1 MTRNPEQIQALLDK
15 LELLLTKQNA
25 FSREINDLRTEIE
38 KIKAEDPDNADVNLN
53 PQTLERHPEQANDF
67 SEFAESSRRVEGPK
81 PPAPRSETSPPISL
95 SSRGNL
101 EKYIGENLSNKIGII
116 ITILGVAIG
125 AKYAIDHQ
133 LISPL
138 ARIISGYVFG
148 LGLMGF
154 ALKLKKNYTNF
165 SSVLLSGS
173 MAILYFIT
181 YLAYTLYGLIP
192 QVPAFV
198 MMLVFTVFTVAAA
211 INYNRQV
218 IAHIGLVGAYA
229 IPYLL
234 SDGSGKVVILFS
246 YMSIINAGILVI
258 SFKKY
263 WKPLYYSSFG
273 ISWFIF
279 LVWYLF
285 NYQTD
290 LHFVQA
296 LVFLS
301 VFFVTFYVSFLS
313 YKLLHKETFKT
324 SNIILLLGNAFI
336 FYGIGYAILDRHE
349 TGEHLLGLFTLWN
362 ALVHFVVSFIVFRQ
376 KLADRN
382 LFYLLS
388 GLVVVFITMAVPIQL
403 DGNWVTLLWTG
414 EAALLYWIGKT
425 RQAPVYEK
433 LAYPLMIL
441 AFGSMLQDWLS
452 GYEHYVPGLD
462 KSYITPLFNTH
473 FLSSLLFIGAFGFIA
488 MLERNK
494 EYPSRFRADQDISKI
509 ISFLIPVIFLFS
521 IYMAFRMEIG
531 NYWYQVYKDSGQRHL
546 LEDVFPGYH
555 LNEDILKFKTIW
567 LINYSL
573 FFVSL
578 LAFLSM
584 RKFKEQGPAVLIP
597 VLLAFGIGVFLIQ
610 GLYVLGE
617 LRSSYLDQSAT
628 RFHEAGIF
636 HIGIRYVSLG
646 FVAMALV
653 AASKWIKLRSY
664 KEELII
670 PFDIF
675 LHTVL
680 IWLASNELIHWMD
693 MAGMHANKLGLSIL
707 WGSYSLLLISLGIW
721 KRKIHL
727 RLAAI
732 FLFAVTLIK
741 LFFYDISHLDTIAK
755 TVVFVSLGIL
765 LLVISFLYNKYK
777 NSIGG
782 DEA

>member
-1 MTRNPEQIQALLDK
+1 MTNNPDHIQALLDK

-25 FSREINDLRTEIE
+25 FSREIDDLRFEIE
-38 KIKAEDPDNADVNLN
+38 KI
-53 PQTLERHPEQANDF
+53 
-67 SEFAESSRRVEGPK
+67 RVEESQK
-81 PPAPRSETSPPISL
+81 PPSLIPEPETNTLRSASKGGQNPEPPASGNVTSPPISP
-95 SSRGNL
+95 SAKGNL

-138 ARIISGYVFG
+138 ARIIAGYIFG

-154 ALKLKKNYTNF
+154 ALKLKKNYINF

-181 YLAYTLYGLIP
+181 YVAHVLYGLIP
-192 QVPAFV
+192 QLPAFGLMV
-198 MMLVFTVFTVAAA
+198 VFTAFTVAAA
-211 INYNRQV
+211 IRYNRQV

-246 YMSIINAGILVI
+246 YMSIINVGILVI

-279 LVWYLF
+279 FVWYAAS
-285 NYQTD
+285 YRTS
-290 LHFVQA
+290 LHFTPG
-296 LVFLS
+296 LVFL
-301 VFFVTFYVSFLS
+301 VLFFITFYVSFLA

-324 SNIILLLGNAFI
+324 PNILLLLGNAFI

-362 ALVHFVVSFIVFRQ
+362 ALVHFVVSFIIYRQ

-403 DGNWVTLLWTG
+403 DGNWVTLLWAG
-414 EAALLYWIGKT
+414 EAVVLFWIGRTK
-425 RQAPVYEK
+425 QAPLYEK

-441 AFGSMLQDWLS
+441 AFASMCQDWLS
-452 GYEHYVPGLD
+452 GYEHYVPGLES
-462 KSYITPLFNTH
+462 SYITPLFNTH
-473 FLSSLLFIGAFGFIA
+473 FLGSLLFIGAFGLISV
-488 MLERNK
+488 LERKKDFLPAFN
-494 EYPSRFRADQDISKI
+494 RDQEISKL
-509 ISFLIPVIFLFS
+509 ISFFIPLIFLFS

-531 NYWYQVYKDSGQRHL
+531 NYWYQVYKESGHTL
-546 LEDVFPGYH
+546 SPNMTDYSGPV
-555 LNEDILKFKTIW
+555 LNEDLNRFKTLWI
-567 LINYSL
+567 INYSL
-573 FFVSL
+573 IFISL
-578 LAFLSM
+578 LAFLTA
-584 RKFKEQGPAVLIP
+584 RRFQDKGPSLLIP
-597 VLLAFGIGVFLIQ
+597 ALLAFGIGVFLVQ

-617 LRSSYLDQSAT
+617 LRYSYLDHSAT
-628 RFHEAGIF
+628 RFYGAGIF
-636 HIGIRYVSLG
+636 HIGIRYVSLA
-646 FVAMALV
+646 FVALALV
-653 AASKWIKLRSY
+653 ACARWIRYSSFKND
-664 KEELII
+664 LIM
-670 PFDIF
+670 PFDLF
-675 LHTVL
+675 LHGVL
-680 IWLASNELIHWMD
+680 IWIASSELIHWMD
-693 MAGMHANKLGLSIL
+693 MGGIHSNKMGLSIL
-707 WGSYSLLLISLGIW
+707 WGSYSLFLISLGIW
-721 KRKIHL
+721 KRKRHI

-732 FLFAVTLIK
+732 FLFGVTLIK
-741 LFFYDISHLDTIAK
+741 LFFQDIAHLDTIAK
-755 TVVFVSLGIL
+755 TVVFVCLGIL

-777 NSIGG
+777 NSIDG
-782 DEA
+782 DESSDSI